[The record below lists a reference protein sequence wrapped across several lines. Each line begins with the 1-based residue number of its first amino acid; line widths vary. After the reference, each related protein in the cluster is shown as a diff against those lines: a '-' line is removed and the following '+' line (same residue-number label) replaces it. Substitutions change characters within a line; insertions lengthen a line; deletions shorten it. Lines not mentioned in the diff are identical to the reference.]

1 MIWIYYVFFFGRN
14 QYIEGANY
22 KVAKNKI
29 QEKKQKRKQ
38 NNTKTENIQ

>member
-1 MIWIYYVFFFGRN
+1 MVYDLDLLCFFFGRN

-29 QEKKQKRKQ
+29 
-38 NNTKTENIQ
+38 

>member
-1 MIWIYYVFFFGRN
+1 MVYDLDLLQFCFFGRN

-29 QEKKQKRKQ
+29 QEKKIEK
-38 NNTKTENIQ
+38 KTE